1 MAVTIKK
8 CKFKATNTRHVETN
22 RVAKRPKY
30 KSQKLITSA
39 KKKNLLMLCKKGLIP
54 KQHCAFFDSPT
65 VTMSGQ
71 KKDDIDSNNDSDS
84 EGD

>member
-8 CKFKATNTRHVETN
+8 CKFKATNTRHVEMN

-39 KKKNLLMLCKKGLIP
+39 KKKNLVMLCKKGLFLSSIVP
-54 KQHCAFFDSPT
+54 SLIHRQ
-65 VTMSGQ
+65 
-71 KKDDIDSNNDSDS
+71 
-84 EGD
+84 